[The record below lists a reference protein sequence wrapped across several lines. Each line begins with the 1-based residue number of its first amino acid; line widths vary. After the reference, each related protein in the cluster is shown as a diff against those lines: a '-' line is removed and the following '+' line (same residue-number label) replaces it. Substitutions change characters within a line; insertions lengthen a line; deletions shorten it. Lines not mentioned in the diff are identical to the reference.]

1 MASGQGP
8 GPPREDCDDSPSP
21 SAPTS
26 EQQVAQD
33 TEEVFRSYVFHLH
46 HREQET
52 QGAAAPANP
61 EMDNLLLEPNNVLG
75 QVGRQLAII
84 GDDINRR
91 YDTEFQNLLEQLQPT
106 AGNAYELFTKIA
118 SSPGCPGTRSVAQAG
133 LKLTEIC
140 LPLPP
145 ECWDYRRDPPPPIL
159 CVWVVSLHL
168 RMCACMPDA
177 KQARRRPLELESQ
190 TAVNH
195 HGGAGN

>member
-8 GPPREDCDDSPSP
+8 GPPREDCDDSPS
-21 SAPTS
+21 
-26 EQQVAQD
+26 EQQVARD

-91 YDTEFQNLLEQLQPT
+91 YETEFQNLLEQLQPT

-118 SSPGCPGTRSVAQAG
+118 SRPAATFTGNIPAT
-133 LKLTEIC
+133 C
-140 LPLPP
+140 LPTLPL
-145 ECWDYRRDPPPPIL
+145 YTSSSRL
-159 CVWVVSLHL
+159 MVLLAFSFH
-168 RMCACMPDA
+168 
-177 KQARRRPLELESQ
+177 
-190 TAVNH
+190 AVNPRLFLI
-195 HGGAGN
+195 GSQAKADFLTWTSCSTI

>member
-21 SAPTS
+21 SAPTA

-118 SSPGCPGTRSVAQAG
+118 SSPGCPGTCSVHQAG
-133 LKLTEIC
+133 LKLTESC
-140 LPLPP
+140 
-145 ECWDYRRDPPPPIL
+145 
-159 CVWVVSLHL
+159 LHL
-168 RMCACMPDA
+168 PAPASRVLGL
-177 KQARRRPLELESQ
+177 QAHAT
-190 TAVNH
+190 TAQLHFHLMWMGVFS
-195 HGGAGN
+195 ASMYARLRA